1 MHGVDCYFIDKEK
14 SNLVPM
20 LSMVRASGANTTSV
34 PGVLDFSSEVTERVD
49 CEFSRFPKNF

>member
-34 PGVLDFSSEVTERVD
+34 PGVSGFSSEVTERVD
-49 CEFSRFPKNF
+49 CASLQFPKNF